1 MNRAATGENT
11 DATVSAPRPQ
21 ATRTASGPPGPYPT
35 AVRAARVGG
44 AAARSLCRR
53 LSVPLATVVIV
64 TSTRYVALLRGINV
78 GRANRLPMQTLR
90 ELLARVGATD
100 ARTHLQS
107 GNAVFTHEEEDPLRI
122 AGDLQQAIAE
132 ELGLTISCL
141 VRSGKDL
148 RRVVEANPYSM
159 EGIDGSRF
167 LVVFLSGPPP
177 LDRLAAIDPEAYA
190 PDTFR
195 AGEREIYAHFPD
207 TIRDSRLAG
216 LFTDR
221 WLGMTATSRNWNTVG
236 KLAELSAG

>member
-1 MNRAATGENT
+1 MRPFRIRVTAAGDTRGVRPPADPTAARAAGRG
-11 DATVSAPRPQ
+11 S
-21 ATRTASGPPGPYPT
+21 
-35 AVRAARVGG
+35 
-44 AAARSLCRR
+44 
-53 LSVPLATVVIV
+53 LSVPPATVRSV

-78 GRANRLPMQTLR
+78 GRANRVPMQTLR

-107 GNAVFTHEEEDPLRI
+107 GNAVFTHEEQDPLRI
-122 AGDLQQAIAE
+122 AADLQQAITH
-132 ELGLTISCL
+132 ELGLTVSCL
-141 VRSGKDL
+141 VRTGADL
-148 RRVVEANPYSM
+148 RRVVEANPFPM

-177 LDRLAAIDPEAYA
+177 LDKLAAVDEAAYA

-207 TIRDSRLAG
+207 TIRDSRLAA

-221 WLGMTATSRNWNTVG
+221 WLGMTATSRNWNTVT
-236 KLAELSAG
+236 KLLALSGS